1 MIRVAIVEDERD
13 VQKALCGLCER
24 YTNESGESLNARTFD
39 NAVTFLTDYK
49 SDFDLV
55 FLDIEMPYLDGMTAA
70 GKLREL
76 DPYVLIVFV
85 TNMQQYA
92 IKGYAVNALDFII
105 KPINYFGFSTLMSKV
120 RRVLSAKEGKE
131 IVISANGSIRRIP
144 VTRISYIEVA
154 RHRLTYHTEEGT
166 LETWG
171 NLNDVENE
179 LSCELFS
186 RCNACYLV
194 NLRYV
199 SGIKGD
205 DVILSD
211 GEKLRISH
219 LKRKAFV
226 ADVAAYLGRRR

>member
-1 MIRVAIVEDERD
+1 MIRVAIVEDESGA
-13 VQKALCGLCER
+13 QEALCGLCER
-24 YTNESGESLNARTFD
+24 YSKESGESLNVRTFD

-55 FLDIEMPYLDGMTAA
+55 FLDIEMPDLDGMTAA

-76 DPYVLIVFV
+76 DPYVPIVFV

-92 IKGYAVNALDFII
+92 IKGYSVSALDFLV
-105 KPINYFGFSTLMSKV
+105 KPVNYVGFSTLMTRVK
-120 RRVLSAKEGKE
+120 RVLSAKEGKE

-171 NLNDVENE
+171 NLNDVESE
-179 LSCELFS
+179 LTGELFS

-199 SGIKGD
+199 TGIKGD

-211 GEKLRISH
+211 GENLRISH